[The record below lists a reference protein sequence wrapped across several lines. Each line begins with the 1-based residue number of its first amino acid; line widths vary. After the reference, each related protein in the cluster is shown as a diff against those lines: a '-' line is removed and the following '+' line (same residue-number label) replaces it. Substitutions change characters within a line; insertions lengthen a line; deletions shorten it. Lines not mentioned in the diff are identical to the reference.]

1 MQTERRPPSR
11 SRRPTQA
18 DVARRAEVSQ
28 TVVSYVLNDI
38 RTVSISPETR
48 KRVQD
53 AIAELGYIPD
63 NAARSLRSGRTMTIA
78 AVIPDITNPFY
89 PDLIRGIQNVTQ
101 ASGYDL
107 VTYNTDGTLEGE
119 QRGID
124 TARRGRVDG
133 LILNPFH
140 IDPSYLLPIL
150 TDGIPMV
157 INGEYHLDAYPPD
170 LPLDRVYVPGDAAAR
185 SIVDYLIEKGHTRIA
200 MIAGED
206 ATPPREGRVRGY
218 RQALAAHHIPLE
230 EALIRGST
238 FNEEGGYE
246 AMRELLTITPRF
258 TAVFAANDLMA
269 LGAFIACREAGIR
282 VPEDIAIAGFDNIPA
297 ARLVSPALTTVAQ
310 YPERT
315 GRHAAE
321 QLMERLGGRYDGP
334 TRVDLLQHELIVRES
349 A

>member
-11 SRRPTQA
+11 GRRPTQA
-18 DVARRAEVSQ
+18 DVARLAEVSQ

-38 RTVSISPETR
+38 RTVSISSETR

-53 AIAELGYIPD
+53 AIAELGYVPD

-157 INGEYHLDAYPPD
+157 INGEYHLNAFPPD

-269 LGAFIACREAGIR
+269 LGAFIACREEGIR
-282 VPEDIAIAGFDNIPA
+282 VPDDIAIAGFDNIPA

-321 QLMERLGGRYDGP
+321 QLMERLSGRYDGP
-334 TRVDLLQHELIVRES
+334 TRVDLLQHDLIVRES